1 MTATAIESKVRA
13 NCDAAIVKP
22 RAPKAI
28 AVSKLIGG
36 KLVTQLAK
44 SEFLKL
50 QAAQKL
56 CVQLDEITEWQ
67 NETRGAAEALSA
79 LLTKCYT
86 APAT

>member
-44 SEFLKL
+44 SEIDKL
-50 QAAQKL
+50 ERAHGL
-56 CVQLDEITEWQ
+56 CFDLVGIADW
-67 NETRGAAEALSA
+67 NAEAVNASDA
-79 LLTKCYT
+79 LAKLISKVKG
-86 APAT
+86 

>member
-36 KLVTQLAK
+36 KMVTQLAK
-44 SEFLKL
+44 AELDKL
-50 QAAQKL
+50 NRAHALCNDLAGIAEWCGEAVAARDALFELIEK
-56 CVQLDEITEWQ
+56 VQ
-67 NETRGAAEALSA
+67 GS
-79 LLTKCYT
+79 K
-86 APAT
+86 